1 MNKAFK
7 PTTTRAKSYI
17 VVRQWNDGE
26 PVKTMPMSFT
36 DAVRAQLHFE
46 RLGYDIVKM
55 EVL

>member
-1 MNKAFK
+1 MNQAFK
-7 PTTTRAKSYI
+7 PTTTRAKSFI

-26 PVKTMPMSFT
+26 PVQTLPMSFT

-55 EVL
+55 EEI